1 MLDDDEK
8 KIKIIYFVDRL
19 LRGGIQTF
27 IYNHILHIDRKKF
40 NIDILILDDG
50 EKYDMEDELKVLGI
64 KIYKLTGIWPNT
76 MQGYISYVVAANDF
90 FRDHN
95 NYDILHIHSS
105 SKALPIAF
113 FAKKYGIPHIIGHSH
128 NIDFQTRN
136 IVKHLMGDIL
146 KVPFRRV
153 CNEYMACSKAAAK
166 WLFGDN
172 GLKNVHYIKNGIDIY
187 QYKFDPCKRV
197 EMREKYNI
205 ENQFVVGHVG
215 RFAKQKNHKFLIEIF
230 KEIKNKKT
238 DALLVLIG
246 EGELED
252 EIRCQVD
259 ELALNDSV
267 LFLGFHE
274 DVYNYM
280 QMMDCFLFPSL
291 YEGLGIVLIEA
302 QANGLS
308 CYTTEEYVPKD
319 VDITDNIV
327 HISLDTSVEEWARM
341 VLCSVGRKRDIDFQ
355 VRESSY
361 NIFKSVIKL
370 EDTYVKIVKEKR

>member
-27 IYNHILHIDRKKF
+27 IYNHLLHIDRKKF
-40 NIDILILDDG
+40 NIDLLVLDDG
-50 EKYDMEDELKVLGI
+50 EKYEMEDELKVFGI

-76 MQGYISYVVAANDF
+76 IQGYMSYVVASNNF
-90 FRDHN
+90 FRKHN
-95 NYDILHIHSS
+95 KYDILHIHSS

-128 NIDFQTRN
+128 TVDFQTGN
-136 IVKHLMGDIL
+136 LFKKVMGGIL
-146 KVPFRRV
+146 KVPFRKV
-153 CNEYMACSKAAAK
+153 CNEYMACSKEAAK

-172 GLKNVHYIKNGIDIY
+172 SLKNVHYIKNGIDIN
-187 QYKFDPCKRV
+187 QYEFDSCKRE

-205 ENQFVVGHVG
+205 GNQFVVGHVG
-215 RFAKQKNHKFLIEIF
+215 RFAEQKNHKFLIEIF
-230 KEIKNKKT
+230 KEIKNEKT
-238 DALLVLIG
+238 DALLILIG

-259 ELALNDSV
+259 DLALNNSV
-267 LFLGFHE
+267 LFLGFRE

-291 YEGLGIVLIEA
+291 CEGLGIALIEA
-302 QANGLS
+302 QANGLY
-308 CYTTEEYVPKD
+308 CYTTAEYVPKD

-327 HISLDTSVEEWARM
+327 HISLETSAEEWARM
-341 VLCSVGRKRDIDFQ
+341 VLRSAGRKRDIDLQ

-370 EDTYVKIVKEKR
+370 EETYVEIAKGK